1 MMEGVSEAFNPIDN
15 TRIAF
20 AEAGVVDGVPLMLVH
35 GSGLSRAIWRG
46 LGYVKALRDE
56 YRLLLIDL
64 RGHGLS
70 GKPHAQE
77 AYRMELVVA
86 DLLAVYEAAGVQSAH
101 YFGYSFGARA
111 GFSLA
116 EQHPE
121 RLLSFISAGGSYR
134 SPAGSVAKLFFE
146 NYDEALG
153 TGGMRAFLDGWAAAS
168 GIEID
173 PATTAAFMAN
183 DPAAIRSYFRQV
195 EAEQGI
201 SEERVTQ
208 IQTPTLLLAGTD
220 DRQRYL
226 DSERAAELMPHAT
239 FHGLPGRD
247 HGTTLRPAEGVIEPV
262 REFLAGVEA
271 ARS

>member
-1 MMEGVSEAFNPIDN
+1 MSEAFNPIDN

-20 AEAGVVDGVPLMLVH
+20 TEAGAPGGIPLVLVH

-46 LGYVKALRDE
+46 LGYVSALRDE
-56 YRLLLIDL
+56 YRLLLVDL

-70 GKPHAQE
+70 GKPHSQE

-86 DLLAVYEAAGVQSAH
+86 DLLAVYEAARVEQAH

-134 SPAGSVAKLFFE
+134 SPAGSVGKLFFE

-153 TGGMRAFLDGWAAAS
+153 VGGMRAFLDGWAAAS
-168 GIEID
+168 GHEID

-183 DPAAIRSYFRQV
+183 DATAIRAYFRQV
-195 EAEQGI
+195 EAELGI
-201 SEERVTQ
+201 TAERLAGVS
-208 IQTPTLLLAGTD
+208 TPTLLLAGTD

-226 DSERAAELMPHAT
+226 DSERAAVLMPHAT
-239 FHGLPGRD
+239 FLGLPGRD
-247 HGTTLRPAEGVIEPV
+247 HGTTLRPAAGVIEPV
-262 REFLAGVEA
+262 REFLAAVDAGRS
-271 ARS
+271 AR